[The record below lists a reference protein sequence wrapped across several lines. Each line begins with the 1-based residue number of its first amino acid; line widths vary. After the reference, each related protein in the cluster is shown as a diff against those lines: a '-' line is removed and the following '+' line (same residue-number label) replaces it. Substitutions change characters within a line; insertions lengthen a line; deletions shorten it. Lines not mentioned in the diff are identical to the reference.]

1 MRVDDE
7 DIYIP
12 PRPRERSSFEW
23 LGIMTLAIVLGT
35 FITDGI
41 RVLAANAWMNY
52 QLEQIKKELHSQRV
66 EAREKAKT
74 QLEQLRAQ
82 EAENRMQ
89 SHECRFWW
97 NQNSNNPSAK
107 NEARMMQS
115 CAMNRL
121 SEGFR

>member
-7 DIYIP
+7 DVYIP

-23 LGIMTLAIVLGT
+23 LGIITLAIVLGT

-52 QLEQIKKELHSQRV
+52 QLEQLAR
-66 EAREKAKT
+66 EARGE
-74 QLEQLRAQ
+74 RAEAQRHADARLGALKVQ
-82 EAENRMQ
+82 EAEKKMQ

-97 NQNSNNPSAK
+97 EQHSNDPTAK
-107 NEARMMQS
+107 NAAKKMQS
-115 CAMNRL
+115 C
-121 SEGFR
+121 GG

>member
-23 LGIMTLAIVLGT
+23 LGIITLAIVLGT

-52 QLEQIKKELHSQRV
+52 QLEQIQKELHSQKADARKSD
-66 EAREKAKT
+66 EARRA
-74 QLEQLRAQ
+74 QIRAQ
-82 EAENRMQ
+82 ELEQKMN
-89 SHECRFWW
+89 SYECRFWW
-97 NQNSNNPSAK
+97 DQYRNSPNAK
-107 NEARMMQS
+107 NEAKKMQS
-115 CAMNRL
+115 CGA
-121 SEGFR
+121 

>member
-12 PRPRERSSFEW
+12 PRPRERSSLEW
-23 LGIMTLAIVLGT
+23 LGIITLAIVLGT

-52 QLEQIKKELHSQRV
+52 QI
-66 EAREKAKT
+66 
-74 QLEQLRAQ
+74 EQLAKKARSERAEAQRQAEASLQALKAQ
-82 EAENRMQ
+82 EAEKKMQ

-97 NQNSNNPSAK
+97 EQYNENPNAKNSAK
-107 NEARMMQS
+107 KMQS
-115 CAMNRL
+115 CG
-121 SEGFR
+121 S